1 MPLLD
6 LRRCGGAREAAPR
19 GPMPQYEE
27 PEPIALDDRI
37 ENLEADRLRYVVV
50 CGDPLLSN
58 RYH

>member
-1 MPLLD
+1 
-6 LRRCGGAREAAPR
+6 
-19 GPMPQYEE
+19 MPQYEE